1 MNKKFGLL
9 LFIGILMVFGCSKST
24 PEIKVEEILTTSM
37 NTVDQI
43 IQDELTRLKT
53 IAELKEV
60 KEGNWEF
67 IKTALT
73 ENEAERIK
81 SLYWYYLP
89 SGSYFTSEKNKVEAN
104 LSNRGYFP
112 DLLAGKDVA
121 GYPIVGKTSGRKSFV
136 IAVPV
141 IVEEEV
147 YGILGTSIFLDEMWD
162 FLKNKLVI
170 PEKYD
175 FYAVN
180 TMGITMFDLET
191 KDHLLDN
198 VLEQTSPTLVDAIKV
213 IISTKNGTVTYNW
226 NEQKKTAIYRTSPVT
241 NWRYVISYY

>member
-1 MNKKFGLL
+1 MYKKIGF
-9 LFIGILMVFGCSKST
+9 LFFVLVVLILGCSKSK
-24 PEIKVEEILTTSM
+24 PDAKVDEMLTTSM

-43 IQDELTRLKT
+43 VQDELDRLHT
-53 IAELKEV
+53 IAELKDV
-60 KEGNWEF
+60 QEGNWDF
-67 IKTALT
+67 IKAALT
-73 ENEAERIK
+73 ENETDRNAA
-81 SLYWYYLP
+81 LYWYSLP
-89 SGSYFTSEKNKVEAN
+89 SGSYFTSEKDKVEAN
-104 LSNRGYFP
+104 LSSRGYFP
-112 DLLAGKDVA
+112 DLLAGKDVV

-147 YGILGTSIFLDEMWD
+147 YGILGTSIYLDEMWD
-162 FLKNKLVI
+162 FLNDKLII

-191 KDHLLDN
+191 KDHLLAN
-198 VLEQTSPTLVDAIKV
+198 TLEQTSTTLVEAIKV
-213 IISTKNGTVTYNW
+213 IISTENGTVTYKW
-226 NEQKKTAIYRTSPVT
+226 NDKKKTAVYRTSPVT